1 MKEPTGLRA
10 PRNLPKISSA
20 PGQAPRKGGLV
31 SGLSLDRLR
40 LQIPPFMD
48 HGKPPNIRLPDFMES
63 TVRTGRW
70 LSDGFVAGFRNRVT
84 PMSNE
89 AILGLWMAG

>member
-1 MKEPTGLRA
+1 
-10 PRNLPKISSA
+10 
-20 PGQAPRKGGLV
+20 
-31 SGLSLDRLR
+31 
-40 LQIPPFMD
+40 MD
-48 HGKPPNIRLPDFMES
+48 HGKPPNIRLPDFMEG

-89 AILGLWMAG
+89 AILGLWMAC